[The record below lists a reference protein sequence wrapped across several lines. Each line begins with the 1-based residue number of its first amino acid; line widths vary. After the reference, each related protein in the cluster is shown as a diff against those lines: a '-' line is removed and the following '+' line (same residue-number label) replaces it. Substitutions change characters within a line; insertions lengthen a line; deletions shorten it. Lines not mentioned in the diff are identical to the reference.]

1 MFCYSEMKTEVISSA
16 DSRSSRITKDRYNKV
31 RKLLSK
37 KRDHNEINES
47 MMYGIS
53 QMMNHLIPKGRHFD
67 DVRLLEFTVEYL
79 KQRADFQ
86 RGVGFCAEETKA
98 FLKQHIFDRRKMNI
112 LFQKLEQR
120 IDLITQHQTSDTIDT
135 FQQESIFDHVTES
148 STGVLLDL
156 SMKQNRLRDA
166 TSNSYITTTP
176 TINSVCN
183 KIKKREILDKIRQ
196 KILNKRRMSDS
207 SHQKVEII
215 QNEIMWR
222 PWRY

>member
-1 MFCYSEMKTEVISSA
+1 MFCYAEMKAEVINC
-16 DSRSSRITKDRYNKV
+16 RSSQITKDRYNKV

-37 KRDHNEINES
+37 KRDHTEINES

-86 RGVGFCAEETKA
+86 RGVGLCAEETKA
-98 FLKQHIFDRRKMNI
+98 FLKQHIFDRRKMSI
-112 LFQKLEQR
+112 LIQKLEQR
-120 IDLITQHQTSDTIDT
+120 LDLISQQQTSDTIDT
-135 FQQESIFDHVTES
+135 IPQDNIFDQVSES

-166 TSNSYITTTP
+166 TINTTTTP
-176 TINSVCN
+176 TINSVYN
-183 KIKKREILDKIRQ
+183 KLKKREILDKIRQ
-196 KILNKRRMSDS
+196 KILNKRRMSATN
-207 SHQKVEII
+207 QKVELV